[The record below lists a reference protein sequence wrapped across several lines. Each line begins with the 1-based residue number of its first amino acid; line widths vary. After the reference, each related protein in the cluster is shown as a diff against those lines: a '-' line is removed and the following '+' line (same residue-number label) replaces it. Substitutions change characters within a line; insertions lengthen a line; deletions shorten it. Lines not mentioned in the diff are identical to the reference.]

1 MNKTLLEAVRALE
14 AQAQNGE
21 EVDKDKFFA
30 LLTEAKKEAMKDDE
44 LSEADAAKAAAA
56 KKLAEAN
63 AGAGSGKMATD
74 DDCTEAEKVKK
85 AQLEESE
92 RAAKAETDR
101 LLEAARKGETLDSL
115 TPEKA
120 KELFPSIFNV
130 ALKEA
135 EKTVGSGVDALRAEN
150 ANLKAL
156 ASMRESTE
164 VARTLLKASPLKES
178 AAVRLLPQL
187 IGKDTA
193 EMTKLI
199 EAEVNYLKDYGILG
213 RPVEGAGGNE
223 TGIHLRE
230 AEGKANTSLLLSGV
244 TGE

>member
-14 AQAQNGE
+14 SQAQNGE
-21 EVDKDKFFA
+21 EIDKDKFFA

-44 LSEADAAKAAAA
+44 LNEADDAAKKAAMA
-56 KKLAEAN
+56 KKLAEA
-63 AGAGSGKMATD
+63 GDPKTTATD

-85 AQLEESE
+85 AQLAEAE
-92 RAAKAETDR
+92 RAKAETDR

-135 EKTVGSGVDALRAEN
+135 EKTVGTGVEALRAEN
-150 ANLKAL
+150 SNLKAL

-164 VARTLLKASPLKES
+164 IARTLLKASGLKES
-178 AAVRLLPQL
+178 AAVRLVPQL
-187 IGKDTA
+187 IGKDAA
-193 EMTKLI
+193 EMTKII
-199 EAEVNYLKDYGILG
+199 EAEVNYLKDYGIVG
-213 RPVEGAGGNE
+213 RPVEGAGGE

-230 AEGKANTSLLLSGV
+230 AESKANTSLLLAGV
-244 TGE
+244 MGD